1 MLADAP
7 LPHLTTRGHFLLT
20 SERDFLLMVLAAAS
34 GSADAWSYLGLG
46 HAFVANMTGN
56 TVLVGLAIFTGHDL
70 VTRLIALVSYLPGVA
85 LAAWLT
91 RRVVAGALWS
101 RTVSF
106 TLLLEAA
113 LLAAAEALWATQHAA
128 TTGPPGP
135 HPPLNALLG
144 CVAFAIGMQSG
155 AMLKL
160 DIPGIVTTYITG
172 TWTNLVCGLT
182 TFRTRERGKP
192 PRERARFEERLILQ
206 GAIVVTYLASAVL
219 AGWLT
224 RRAPAALGLV
234 PTLAV
239 ALAAVYGLA
248 RPAR

>member
-1 MLADAP
+1 M
-7 LPHLTTRGHFLLT
+7 RT
-20 SERDFLLMVLAAAS
+20 SERDFLLILLAVAS

-85 LAAWLT
+85 LSAWLT
-91 RRVVAGALWS
+91 RRVPAGVLWS

-106 TLLLEAA
+106 ALLFEAV
-113 LLAAAEALWATQHAA
+113 LLAAAEASWATRHAGTA
-128 TTGPPGP
+128 AQ
-135 HPPLNALLG
+135 HPPLNSLLG

-172 TWTNLVCGLT
+172 TWTNLTSGLT
-182 TFRTRERGKP
+182 TFRIRERGKP
-192 PRERARFEERLILQ
+192 RRERTRFEERLMMQ
-206 GAIVVTYLASAVL
+206 GGIVAAYLASAVL

-224 RRAPAALGLV
+224 ERAPAALGLV
-234 PTLAV
+234 PTCAV
-239 ALAAVYGLA
+239 ALAAVYGLV

>member
-1 MLADAP
+1 MRTA
-7 LPHLTTRGHFLLT
+7 
-20 SERDFLLMVLAAAS
+20 ERDFLLILLAVAS

-56 TVLVGLAIFTGHDL
+56 TVLVGLAIFTGHNL
-70 VTRLIALVSYLPGVA
+70 AARLIALVCYVPGVA

-91 RRVVAGALWS
+91 RRVAAGVLWS
-101 RTVSF
+101 RTVSL

-113 LLAAAEALWATQHAA
+113 LLAAAEASWALRQSGAGAA
-128 TTGPPGP
+128 NPPV
-135 HPPLNALLG
+135 NALLG

-172 TWTNLVCGLT
+172 TWTKLVSGLT

-192 PRERARFEERLILQ
+192 PRERARFEERLVMQ
-206 GAIVVTYLASAVL
+206 GTIIAAYLASAVL
-219 AGWLT
+219 SGWLAQ
-224 RRAPAALGLV
+224 RAPAALGLV

>member
-1 MLADAP
+1 
-7 LPHLTTRGHFLLT
+7 
-20 SERDFLLMVLAAAS
+20 MVLAAAS
-34 GSADAWSYLGLG
+34 GSADAWGYLGLG

-56 TVLVGLAIFTGHDL
+56 TVLVGLSIFTGHDL
-70 VTRLIALVSYLPGVA
+70 TARLIALVCYLPGVA

-91 RRVVAGALWS
+91 RRVVARALWP
-101 RTVSF
+101 RAVSF

-113 LLAAAEALWATQHAA
+113 LLAAAEASWALQHSGAA
-128 TTGPPGP
+128 STRPPV
-135 HPPLNALLG
+135 NVLLG

-172 TWTNLVCGLT
+172 TWTNLVSGLT

-192 PRERARFEERLILQ
+192 QPERARFEERLILQ